1 MLANIDSVHGQPEN
15 WRAIEMPPEHFNPY
29 DIELPDVPTVKFQ
42 GTVSIGDSPI
52 DWSFETQEH
61 LVDNPREI
69 FPIFSGFGAIKDSS
83 SPFANAMA
91 QLEMG
96 TLTIEQVRKD
106 GRSFRER
113 LFDPHKIQIEAMG
126 VALESLQFETGIQ
139 ISNEPDGTKLVP
151 IGHSMGG
158 EPALRYAEEHH
169 KAILSV
175 ILFATIGFGSPN
187 VLTILSKIPR
197 GIVPAIKE
205 ELLPFLRC
213 SEVPKELR
221 VVAKALGYFGVNP
234 VRTIGEAGSCL
245 TSKQGERSSNLR
257 NSGIPIIYGQPV
269 YDLLVQ
275 GIEGAKD
282 SVSTVGEIP
291 RSGHMILQAKPGRAA
306 HWVKSVLNTTE
317 FAEAA

>member
-1 MLANIDSVHGQPEN
+1 MLTDTTSVNKNSEI

-29 DIELPDVPTVKFQ
+29 DIALPDVPTVKFQ
-42 GTVSIGDSPI
+42 GTVRVGNSPL

-61 LVDNPREI
+61 LVDNPHEI
-69 FPIFSGFGAIKDSS
+69 FPVFSGFGAIKDSS

-96 TLTIEQVRKD
+96 TLIIEQVRKD
-106 GRSFRER
+106 GRSIRER

-126 VALESLQFETGIQ
+126 IALDALQHETGIK
-139 ISNEPDGTKLVP
+139 ISANPKGTKLVP

-169 KAILSV
+169 EATSAV

-187 VLTILSKIPR
+187 VLRILSKVPR

-205 ELLPFLRC
+205 EFVPFLKC
-213 SEVPKELR
+213 PEVPKEFR
-221 VVAKALGYFGVNP
+221 VATKALGYFAINP
-234 VRTIGEAGSCL
+234 VRTVGEAGSCL
-245 TSKQGERSSNLR
+245 TSKQGDRSTNLR
-257 NSGIPIIYGQPV
+257 NIGIPIIYGQPV

-282 SVSTVGEIP
+282 FVSTVSEIP
-291 RSGHMILQAKPGRAA
+291 RSGHMILQAKPSRAA
-306 HWVKSVLNTTE
+306 HWVMSVMNTTE